1 MRLIDID
8 VEEVSLVDQPAIV
21 EKFLV
26 VKRLEPKT
34 EDVMTTEQVE
44 ALTKGLREIR
54 DSLAG

>member
-26 VKRLEPKT
+26 VKRLEQGPT
-34 EDVMTTEQVE
+34 DEQVAE
-44 ALTKGLREIR
+44 LTNELKALKEI
-54 DSLAG
+54 AGK